1 MTSGSNT
8 TKRIGKGNDMHNNN
22 FTELSRHKILTIES
36 VVFKDN
42 VVKAILTTSHFNRVT
57 TKPFWFSYKDY
68 LKTIEKMYI
77 GE

>member
-1 MTSGSNT
+1 MTS
-8 TKRIGKGNDMHNNN
+8 
-22 FTELSRHKILTIES
+22 FTELSKHKIISIES

-57 TKPFWFSYKDY
+57 TKHYWFNYSDY
-68 LKTIEKMYI
+68 TKVIENMYV